1 MNIGIMGAPI
11 DNGNLGCMALTYS
24 LLCSLEDIAKET
36 GDNFNYFIFDGTNN
50 QNKIN
55 ELSDNL
61 KIPRERIHS
70 MRPGYLVFNRTKEFL
85 RKVPQDIKLLY
96 GILKCDCVIDVTVG
110 DSFTDIYGVEVFQQ
124 RTNTKLLL
132 SWMHKPYILAP
143 QTYGPYRKQSEEKA
157 AKAMK
162 GADIV
167 MARDGLSLKVAQ
179 NLSKRDVLLI
189 DDLAFQLPYE
199 KREKYNGNL
208 IAVGINVS
216 GLLWSK
222 KSERTTSDFEIKVDY
237 DEYVFEIC
245 RYLSSNAQYK
255 AYFVPHVEIDH
266 EIHSLLH
273 EKFPQ
278 IEVVPPFANPVEAKS
293 FISGLDI
300 FIGAR
305 MHGTIAAFSS
315 GVACIPTGYS
325 RKFVGLFETL
335 GYFRTIDL
343 QEMSTAQAIERT
355 LSEIIAYRQLQDEG
369 VECMKGVEERKS
381 LFHKTVRK
389 WIEGIRRNKSK
400 STRGAR
406 LK

>member
-24 LLCSLEDIAKET
+24 LLSSLEDIAKET
-36 GDNFNYFIFDGTNN
+36 GDDFNYFIFDGTNN

-61 KIPRERIHS
+61 RIPCERIHS
-70 MRPGYLVFNRTKEFL
+70 MRPGYLVFNRTKAFL

-110 DSFTDIYGVEVFQQ
+110 DSFTDIYGEEVFQQ

-143 QTYGPYRKQSEEKA
+143 QTYGPYGKQSEKKA
-157 AKAMK
+157 GVAMR

-167 MARDGLSLKVAQ
+167 MARDALSLKVAQ
-179 NLSKRDVLLI
+179 NLSKREILLI
-189 DDLAFQLPYE
+189 DDLAFQLPFE
-199 KREKYNGNL
+199 KQKKHDENS
-208 IAVGINVS
+208 IVVGINVS

-222 KSERTTSDFEIKVDY
+222 KSERTTSDFEIEVDY
-237 DEYVFEIC
+237 DEYILEIC
-245 RYLSSNAQYK
+245 RYLSSNTQYK
-255 AYFVPHVEIDH
+255 AYFIPHVEIDH

-273 EKFPQ
+273 KKFPQ
-278 IEVVPPFANPVEAKS
+278 IEVIPPFANPIEAKS
-293 FISGLDI
+293 FISRLDI

-343 QEMSTAQAIERT
+343 QKMSTTQAIECT
-355 LSEIIAYRQLQDEG
+355 LSEIAAYRQLQDEG
-369 VECMKGVEERKS
+369 AECMKGVEERKS
-381 LFHKTVRK
+381 LFRKTVKK
-389 WIEGIRRNKSK
+389 WIEGIRQNEAK
-400 STRGAR
+400 STREEE
-406 LK
+406 